1 MRAIRR
7 PNDLRLRMQRVAIKP
22 AAQKPAPARALRAGE
37 LRRPRVTPTQS
48 AEAEAPAPHSRLQIV
63 LAWAR
68 WELTDVPA
76 KRWRWF
82 MAVAARGDDQ
92 PVDVAPLM
100 TPRARGN

>member
-1 MRAIRR
+1 MSEIRR

-22 AAQKPAPARALRAGE
+22 RAQKPTSASPLSAGE
-37 LRRPRVTPTQS
+37 PRRSRVTVRPS
-48 AEAEAPAPHSRLQIV
+48 VEAPAAGPHTRLQIV

-68 WELTDVPA
+68 WELADVPA
-76 KRWRWF
+76 KRWRWL
-82 MAVAARGDDQ
+82 MAVAARGDDP